1 MLFVIQAIHIIFLN
15 FYSLL
20 PVLAKCQKCILKF
33 NNGLVKVP
41 SEVVSKVKTFKIH
54 FQRYTISH
62 KVEHQASMGAE
73 VMTRKELADEWIA
86 TLVRPGS
93 KLARIRVD
101 PLSNHVL
108 TYETKSLKQ
117 LTEHGS
123 EIAFK
128 PGEAL
133 GNLHS
138 LFNDLIAAKLTPG

>member
-1 MLFVIQAIHIIFLN
+1 
-15 FYSLL
+15 
-20 PVLAKCQKCILKF
+20 
-33 NNGLVKVP
+33 
-41 SEVVSKVKTFKIH
+41 VSKVKTFKIH